1 MNITP
6 DQKSCR
12 LRSCM
17 IGWLLFYSM
26 YLKDCLLRLVR
37 VAGTKGTWWCR
48 LVFWKSALAYFEGRM
63 VMEGKALETLVFRQ
77 LLGFSLE
84 CTYGGL
90 NVTDRCKE
98 ARMKAN

>member
-26 YLKDCLLRLVR
+26 YLKDCLLRLVL
-37 VAGTKGTWWCR
+37 GGGHK
-48 LVFWKSALAYFEGRM
+48 
-63 VMEGKALETLVFRQ
+63 KALGGAVWFSEIGACVF
-77 LLGFSLE
+77 L
-84 CTYGGL
+84 
-90 NVTDRCKE
+90 
-98 ARMKAN
+98 KAEW